1 VRGIPGVVADR
12 GDGAARDERCPGVGG
27 AGGIRGTRADRE
39 RERLTGVL
47 KGVNELSGKSLKTR
61 AI

>member
-1 VRGIPGVVADR
+1 MGRHATSD
-12 GDGAARDERCPGVGG
+12 APGVGG
-27 AGGIRGTRADRE
+27 ASGIRGTRAERE

-47 KGVNELSGKSLKTR
+47 KGVNELSGKVLKTR